1 MLTICIVIQ
10 SNLSKLHELLTGGG
24 RSSTTKDVLMY
35 DVNEDK
41 WESVG
46 QLPTGH
52 LRHGIS
58 LVPMD
63 TADYCV

>member
-1 MLTICIVIQ
+1 MLH
-10 SNLSKLHELLTGGG
+10 KLLTGGG
-24 RSSTTKDVLMY
+24 YSSTTKDVLMY
-35 DVNEDK
+35 DINEDK
-41 WESVG
+41 WETVG

-52 LRHGIS
+52 VRHGIS